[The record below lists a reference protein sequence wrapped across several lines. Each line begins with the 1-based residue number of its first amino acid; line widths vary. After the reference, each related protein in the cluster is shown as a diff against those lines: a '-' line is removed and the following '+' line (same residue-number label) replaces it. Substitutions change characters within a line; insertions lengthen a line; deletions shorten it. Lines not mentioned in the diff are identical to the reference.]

1 MIRLTLFHTSHC
13 HLCEQAESL
22 LVSCLD
28 PASADVWA
36 VDIADRD
43 DLLER
48 YGVRI
53 PVLRRESDG
62 KELDWPFDAQALASF
77 VGGSADGY

>member
-22 LVSCLD
+22 LVSGLD

-36 VDIADRD
+36 VDIADHD

-62 KELDWPFDAQALASF
+62 AELDWPFDAKAVARF
-77 VGGSADGY
+77 VDGGSGGD